1 MVGWKSNQMVRL
13 LQIIKIIAHTSELL
27 NARYISGQIVGLIS
41 RRSWVRVPLSQFCVN
56 RRRFSLAS
64 ENKYEELRRVDSRL
78 HSLGLSLRL
87 LARLRRVKIAY
98 FKVGSVNG
106 STSVSK
112 TERMGSS
119 PIRLVMSIFN
129 CRLGG
134 HLQSSLV

>member
-1 MVGWKSNQMVRL
+1 MGSSPTL
-13 LQIIKIIAHTSELL
+13 AI
-27 NARYISGQIVGLIS
+27 
-41 RRSWVRVPLSQFCVN
+41 CVN
-56 RRRFSLAS
+56 QRRFSLAS

>member
-1 MVGWKSNQMVRL
+1 M
-13 LQIIKIIAHTSELL
+13 
-27 NARYISGQIVGLIS
+27 
-41 RRSWVRVPLSQFCVN
+41 LSQYSVTYG
-56 RRRFSLAS
+56 RFSLAS

-119 PIRLVMSIFN
+119 PIRLVSTTRDVGVN
-129 CRLGG
+129 VGK
-134 HLQSSLV
+134 